1 MLKERV
7 ALLNGNIKYIYDN
20 GSDFFIEIPVW

>member
-20 GSDFFIEIPVW
+20 VSDFFIEIPVW